1 MLNEL
6 TAEFKSAAVAGYAP
20 AGAGAL
26 QIWGASLKEILERVL
41 EKALELGIEYRDDI
55 EQAAKRAVDSL
66 IAMDLPGIP
75 PTTEA
80 WIDEAARAV
89 AYRAIES
96 MLDAILSPNIIG

>member
-1 MLNEL
+1 MSDL
-6 TAEFKSAAVAGYAP
+6 TAEFKAAAVAGAYP

-41 EKALELGIEYRDDI
+41 EKALELGREFRDDI
-55 EQAAKRAVDSL
+55 EKAAKSAVDSL
-66 IAMDLPGIP
+66 IAQDLPGIP

-96 MLDAILSPNIIG
+96 LLDAILSPNIIG